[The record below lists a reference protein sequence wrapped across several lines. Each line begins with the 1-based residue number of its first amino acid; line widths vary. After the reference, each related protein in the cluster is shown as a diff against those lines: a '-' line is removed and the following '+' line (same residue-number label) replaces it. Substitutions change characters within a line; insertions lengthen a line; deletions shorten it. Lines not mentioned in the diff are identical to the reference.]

1 MNDDAKDDGARER
14 SSEHPVPRYHALP
27 VELLLWLPVGV
38 TPILNGAIRMSVYAR
53 WLGEPAASMLSSA
66 LDVLVVAA
74 YAVFAQR
81 RRPLDTWPRAA
92 GRGLLWSA
100 LTASSHFGLGAF
112 VFGIPWPS
120 LVAKYDLL
128 AGETWPLVS
137 LAILAAPPFARWRA
151 GPVAHHRAR
160 ATPSSP

>member
-1 MNDDAKDDGARER
+1 MKDDAKGDGARER
-14 SSEHPVPRYHALP
+14 SAHGAVPRGGSLP
-27 VELLLWLPVGV
+27 LELLLWLPVGV
-38 TPILNGAIRMSVYAR
+38 TPILNGAIRMAVYAR
-53 WLGEPAASMLSSA
+53 WLGEPAASWLSSA
-66 LDVLVVAA
+66 LDVLVMTA
-74 YAVFAQR
+74 YAVLAQR

-92 GRGLLWSA
+92 GRGVLWSV

-128 AGETWPLVS
+128 AGETWPIVS

-151 GPVAHHRAR
+151 GPVARHRAR